1 MCKKAVSW
9 NLCLGDDLQVN
20 LYVTIFW
27 SFSIIPNRL
36 KASVDS
42 EGQYSFLSL
51 QYRGQSCRMCSAV
64 CLLRRYW
71 CTSEEILVHCWGDI
85 GAQLRRYWCTAEEIS
100 VHSWG
105 DIGAQLKRY
114 WCTPEEMNWLIYLWS
129 ACYWKWPTLQNL
141 VFAQEVETSLNLP
154 RVLWCGLCINK
165 CQCVNYGIEL
175 SDNN

>member
-1 MCKKAVSW
+1 MCKNAVSW

-51 QYRGQSCRMCSAV
+51 QYRGQSCTMCSAV

-71 CTSEEILVHCWGDI
+71 CTSEEIL
-85 GAQLRRYWCTAEEIS
+85 